1 LVEQLGG
8 PATPAVGWAL
18 GLERLVLLL
27 AQRQTAQGTPAP
39 PDLYVVNRG
48 GVAAEGWALVLTRR
62 WRLAG
67 LAVELDLSGAA
78 FGKQFKRADRSGSP
92 WAAVIG
98 DSEASEGMVVLK
110 DLRGDGGMDR
120 RLVPEDVAAL
130 VVGTHKKADPL
141 DPL

>member
-1 LVEQLGG
+1 VEQLGG

-27 AQRQTAQGTPAP
+27 AQRQVAPATSLP

-48 GVAAEGWALVLTRR
+48 GSAEAWALALTRR

-78 FGKQFKRADRSGSP
+78 FGKQFKRADRSGAP

-98 DSEASEGMVVLK
+98 DSEAAEGVVVLK
-110 DLRGDGGMDR
+110 DLRGQSGQDR
-120 RLVPEDVAAL
+120 RLAPEAVPGAL
-130 VVGTHKKADPL
+130 GRG
-141 DPL
+141 